1 MASPARIAFLRKL
14 VEESAA
20 GSPAQRPGLEAQP
33 VAYYLNASVVNQS
46 NKQPEEILYYM
57 DYHQP
62 IFYDFPLP
70 DGKFTAELIDPWEMK
85 ITPLSGTFGGKTK
98 MKLTGRPFQALRFRR
113 IP

>member
-1 MASPARIAFLRKL
+1 M
-14 VEESAA
+14 EESAA
-20 GSPAQRPGLEAQP
+20 SSPARRPGLEAQP
-33 VAYYLNASVVNQS
+33 DSYFLAYYLNASVVNQS
-46 NKQPEEILYYM
+46 NKQAEEILYYM

-85 ITPLSGTFGGKTK
+85 ITPLPGTFGGKTK
-98 MKLTGRPFQALRFRR
+98 LKLTGRPFQALRFRR